1 MAAIAFD
8 LRIHSSLGIWRQ
20 NTFND
25 TGKARTEDLQRKL
38 FTLSALPRVAN
49 GAGAGIGRGVGGELA
64 VELCKQRNA
73 VGEPKLG
80 AGGSQRGVLRR
91 RHAVDDEAR
100 AGKRLEPPEAETLTC
115 SWRR

>member
-1 MAAIAFD
+1 LLVAAIAFD

-49 GAGAGIGRGVGGELA
+49 GAGAGIGRGVASSETPLA
-64 VELCKQRNA
+64 SRSSTPAEVSAEFFAGVAPLTTKLAPGSVWNA
-73 VGEPKLG
+73 
-80 AGGSQRGVLRR
+80 
-91 RHAVDDEAR
+91 
-100 AGKRLEPPEAETLTC
+100 PEAKTLTC